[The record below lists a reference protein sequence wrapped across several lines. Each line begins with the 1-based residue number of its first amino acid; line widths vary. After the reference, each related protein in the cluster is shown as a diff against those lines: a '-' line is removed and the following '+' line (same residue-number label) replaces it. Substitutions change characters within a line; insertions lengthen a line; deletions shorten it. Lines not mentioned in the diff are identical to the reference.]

1 MAYRTA
7 LLGFVSG
14 RNPHYNHAMMQLT
27 VRLYALYRER
37 AGAREFSLE
46 LPNGATVSDL
56 TDAVR
61 LRYPRLAPP
70 DVKIVVAVNA
80 DYADPGDMLHPGDDV
95 CLIPP
100 VSGG

>member
-1 MAYRTA
+1 MD
-7 LLGFVSG
+7 L
-14 RNPHYNHAMMQLT
+14 N

-37 AGAREFSLE
+37 AGTREFSID
-46 LPNGATVSDL
+46 LPDGATVADL

-61 LRYPRLAPP
+61 VLYPRLAPP

-80 DYADPGDMLHPGDDV
+80 DYAEPEDVLNPGDDV

>member
-1 MAYRTA
+1 ME
-7 LLGFVSG
+7 
-14 RNPHYNHAMMQLT
+14 LT
-27 VRLYALYRER
+27 VRLFALYRER
-37 AGAREFSLE
+37 AGTKEFSLE
-46 LPNGATVSDL
+46 LPVGSTVADL

-80 DYADPGDMLHPGDDV
+80 DYAEPEDPLKPGDDV

>member
-1 MAYRTA
+1 ME
-7 LLGFVSG
+7 
-14 RNPHYNHAMMQLT
+14 LT

-37 AGAREFSLE
+37 AGTRNFSLE
-46 LPNGATVSDL
+46 LPEGSTVSDL

-70 DVKIVVAVNA
+70 EVKIVVAVNA
-80 DYADPGDMLHPGDDV
+80 DYAEPEDLLGPGDDV

>member
-1 MAYRTA
+1 ME
-7 LLGFVSG
+7 
-14 RNPHYNHAMMQLT
+14 LT

-37 AGAREFSLE
+37 AGTREFAID
-46 LPNGATVSDL
+46 LPDGATVSDL

-61 LRYPRLAPP
+61 VLYPRLAPP

-80 DYADPGDMLHPGDDV
+80 DYAEPEDVLKPGDDV

>member
-1 MAYRTA
+1 
-7 LLGFVSG
+7 
-14 RNPHYNHAMMQLT
+14 MMQLT
-27 VRLYALYRER
+27 VRLFALYRER
-37 AGAREFSLE
+37 AGTREFSLE
-46 LPNGATVSDL
+46 LPGGSTVADL

-80 DYADPGDMLHPGDDV
+80 DYAEPEDVLHPGDDV